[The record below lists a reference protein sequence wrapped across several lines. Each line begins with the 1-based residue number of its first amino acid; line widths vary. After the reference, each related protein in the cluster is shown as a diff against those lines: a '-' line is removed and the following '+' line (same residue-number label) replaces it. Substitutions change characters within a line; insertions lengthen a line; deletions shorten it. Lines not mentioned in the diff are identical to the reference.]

1 MSIFDKCDDTGKLI
15 LRVMIGALLLLHGI
29 AKMKT
34 GVDWLSGMLASA
46 GLPALLRYGVYVG
59 EVIAPILLIIGLF
72 SRPAGLVLAFN
83 MLVALLLAR
92 RDDIFMIEPQGGG
105 ASVELELLYLLG
117 GIAVWCL
124 GSGKYA
130 VSRGKGRWD

>member
-15 LRVMIGALLLLHGI
+15 LRVMLGGLMLLHGI
-29 AKMKT
+29 AKMQS
-34 GVDWLSGMLASA
+34 GVDWLSGMLTAS
-46 GLPALLRYGVYVG
+46 GLPAFFRYGVYVG
-59 EVIAPILLIIGLF
+59 EVIAPILLLIGLF

-105 ASVELELLYLLG
+105 SSIELELLFMLG

-130 VSRGKGRWD
+130 VSRGRGRWD